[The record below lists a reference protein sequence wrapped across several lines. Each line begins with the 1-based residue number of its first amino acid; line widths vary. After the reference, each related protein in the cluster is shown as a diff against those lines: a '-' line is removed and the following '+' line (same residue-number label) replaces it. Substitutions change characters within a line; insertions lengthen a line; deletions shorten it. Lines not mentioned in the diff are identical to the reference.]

1 MCPQPLYGNAQ
12 PQLYI
17 LGCLA
22 LVLLPLPLCISFA
35 PRFQS
40 VTVAPSDCYLI
51 LLRSKLSFN
60 LYHTYLETSVV
71 LVSVSYAFCHPSANS
86 PFFDNSLV
94 LVPCIVCSVFFNV
107 APSPSLSPFFDH
119 HSTTSQPRIPLPML
133 SKILVI
139 YPFMTAM
146 YLRPH

>member
-94 LVPCIVCSVFFNV
+94 LVPCIVCSVFSI
-107 APSPSLSPFFDH
+107 SPPVRACLLSLITTRRLRSPVYHCRCFLKSLLYT
-119 HSTTSQPRIPLPML
+119 HS
-133 SKILVI
+133 
-139 YPFMTAM
+139 
-146 YLRPH
+146 